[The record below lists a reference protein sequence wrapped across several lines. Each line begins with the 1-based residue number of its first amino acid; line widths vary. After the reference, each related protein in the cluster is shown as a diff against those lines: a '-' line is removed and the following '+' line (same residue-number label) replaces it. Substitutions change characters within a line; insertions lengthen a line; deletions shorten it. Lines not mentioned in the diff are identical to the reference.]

1 MFGMSE
7 KDIFVVCTEK
17 YDKQNINTSYK
28 KSIYGLR
35 TLNEGLEGHYN
46 KLESHPIE
54 DAQC

>member
-7 KDIFVVCTEK
+7 QDIFVVCTEK